1 MAAIITFATT
11 YALILPAITIER
23 EHTDEVAGIY
33 LEQKAEQDAMWEEN
47 ALEPTDVRSAD
58 RENGYAD
65 TADGEELTDAPEVG
79 TLKSIGSDYTVTLTY
94 DETANI
100 PWDAVLYVS
109 EIAQDSDEYQTYLA
123 EAKKAIGLTDEESL
137 PSFAAR
143 FFDIKIM
150 VGDEEFTPESGVSV
164 EITYAEPLA
173 ENYGAEVSAVHFAD
187 ESAEA
192 EVIEAS
198 TTEVKEGESATVEF
212 VAESFSVYG
221 VVYTVDL
228 HYEVNGKVYDFS
240 MPGGGFVPLRHLVEM
255 LGIGTE
261 DTTGKFAADVE
272 SVEFS
277 NPELVWVGKADEAA
291 TVGELKEANGIETE
305 YSAEL
310 TDEQIEEINAQTV
323 EAGDWVLISV
333 QPFKSEETLTVTMKN
348 GDQWTVKVTDA
359 QISAPYLTDKG
370 QYYEVTVI
378 YDDDAQIPEGS
389 TLKITEYDEGSKEY
403 IDARNALLDEKLSK
417 GEDVDPAFMGFSALD
432 ISILNADGD
441 EIEPAAPVRVEMK
454 IKALPGV
461 EDLSSVERTLAVQ
474 HHVETEK
481 GVVLETVFDGSTE
494 ASFVMDTDEAIAA
507 EHTHDNTDNVA
518 FTTSLFSTFT
528 VTWGNANQTVSYLY
542 ATAAGVNTWQFTDD
556 GNSTYTTYNTN
567 NLYIMGTN
575 QFPVSSGVKRSD
587 SNGTATGD
595 IYLVYTKQD
604 GAEGD
609 GTVSDADS
617 SFHIYFTNSGR
628 TYADVTVHYVDTEGN
643 NIRRTGTED
652 VTYNGGSVDTRFA
665 SGTNS
670 QSSLSGYAGAK
681 SGYSNPQV
689 LLGRPGSVTG
699 PNATIHYVDRDG
711 NELQVVHT
719 TPSAVTGA
727 PNYLIYDVEGYE
739 YDYTYLNEDSVRI
752 QPEIRYDNN
761 KWQYVSGTHTDSV
774 LVGPWQWADV
784 LVRDYQDIAADDD
797 IYVVYKK
804 KETPSEGGKPLVNQD
819 AAQPDAPNILKT
831 SRENGNGTNTL
842 SLSITG
848 SRDPA
853 EMLKL
858 ADVIVIFDRSG
869 SMNQNMNGDLVVQN
883 YGTPYSNWN
892 QNSRIKQAYD
902 AVDTFADTLLSK
914 TNSNGDPLV
923 RMSLVS
929 FSNTATVDHGFTS
942 DKDEFMEALQGLVG
956 DGGTNWEDA
965 LYKANTTFKKA
976 ADENDVG
983 EWDLDPNRA
992 TYVVFVTDGAPTFR
1006 LTRYDVDNGE
1016 FNEDILHGE
1025 NGRDISTE
1033 MYINHYV
1040 FGAGDSDYKGYNY
1053 DGALEQASSITENK
1067 KILYSIGISGTE
1079 SELKNLGQLLN
1090 EAGAGDDHNVVATDQ
1105 ETLKKAFND
1114 IAQSILGQFGQAN
1127 IVMNDGITP
1136 MTNTVEK
1143 ANEEGRLEDAEGNFV
1158 YYKAK
1163 APAGWADWTPEKKE
1177 AYNLGI
1183 KYQETGEKPDDLER
1197 WIDDKRS
1204 AYDAGVAAVFEEW
1217 TDRGETEC
1225 GPATYENGAVKWN
1238 MGDKFMLEDGV
1249 TYRVSFI
1256 CWPSQEAY
1264 DHLAK
1269 CRNDENYYDTLTPD
1283 QQAQILRKGSPG
1295 NYTYQLKTNEDH
1307 PTTSYY
1313 PAAIN
1318 SGNVTT
1324 FGEQKELEFPT
1335 VPDMDLAERQI
1346 NVQKLWVNDLD
1357 DRKYNKDIRLGVMGD
1372 GNSFASIL
1380 LKKDDLWTGS
1390 AHISTGLMDVND
1402 GEITLYE
1409 TGHDFTLVEDEELIY
1424 HWELTADTY
1433 RPMVI
1438 TDAAH
1443 GYNEPTPVILK
1454 KVTADDAYDYVIEG
1468 KYYTIESGLNALT
1481 AVNYRRSNLNLT
1493 KNIVAENGTTLLNDQ
1508 HKDELFDFTITIH
1521 EANVEDLWFSV
1532 LEDPA
1537 DETSLIRDLITNAT
1551 AETNDA
1557 GNPTGYYHAM
1567 SGTEITVQLKPSWN
1581 LRFINL
1587 PIGSEFTVTETAKTD
1602 YTFYG
1607 ATISP
1612 ETGLEVDEDALT
1624 VTGTI
1629 DEANKQ
1635 YVIDF
1640 KNQYQK
1646 LDVTVTKNWAG
1657 QAAPGS
1663 STVMLYKIVGTK
1675 GLEDDPARPKD
1686 KIRVIVNTVPVPVVT
1701 NDGSIEVTY
1710 TGRRDDGSTV
1720 EGSYTLSNQT
1730 EWNHTFELERGLE
1743 YEFTY
1748 TPDTEQIEEV
1758 SPVKTEKIT
1767 ETTTVTLTPKVKE
1780 IPKYIYKFSVDGEK
1794 PTKGYVDVTCNGS
1807 TQRASALNDWEVL
1820 FEVAHGDVIGYS
1832 AEPDGKFVTG
1842 VELSPE
1848 PVDDPVTGGRNINMV
1863 LTKEDLT
1870 MTVPVTVNWGDDT
1883 PPSGTNVNVTFTP
1896 DKDGLEPKSIT
1907 LNGSEDWNSSIV
1919 LERLDEAG
1927 DPVTWTVAV
1936 SDNQEYVEVST
1947 PTDTICGEGRVDIT
1961 GSVIPESMNLTIEA
1975 GNSVNSYHLYKVSYD
1990 NGFISYSTQDDI
2002 GPVPGYNNTTNFNN
2016 LPYEDSEGN
2025 DLYYGIVV
2033 WEGNIN
2039 VQTDAP
2045 FAGYTT
2051 RAVEDVYTRRT
2062 VIYFRARPGDVTV
2075 KLTKGYS
2082 WNVEYGLS
2090 FNQTSSTS
2098 GKMSARRFAAA
2109 PAAKSAPGLKAA
2121 PPSGS
2126 TRKKFYDNS
2135 IQGASGDLPF
2145 TSIKY
2150 KDLPAGAEYV
2160 ETKELTGNESYT
2172 WSGLQA
2178 TDDNG
2183 NPIYYYVV
2191 EKDAT
2196 ARAETMDVTY
2206 HYEYIGGDSANG
2218 ISKVTIT
2225 NTTTCLEPKKTSVTL
2240 KKVDESD
2247 VNNEVI
2253 TEDDLLDGAKFILEK
2268 YDELSPREVKDE
2280 EWCNAHSELNAGT
2293 GGVFTFTDL
2302 TAGIYRIVEKGYP
2315 GGYIQ
2320 TSEFPAFEIYVE
2332 DEGSVEKLKIRLLD
2346 DAGGMAKLVD
2356 GELTIIFGNEPGAAL
2371 PSTGGPGTTLF
2382 TILGSLLILGAGLL
2396 LARRLRP
2403 DGTRVR

>member
-1 MAAIITFATT
+1 M
-11 YALILPAITIER
+11 
-23 EHTDEVAGIY
+23 
-33 LEQKAEQDAMWEEN
+33 K
-47 ALEPTDVRSAD
+47 
-58 RENGYAD
+58 
-65 TADGEELTDAPEVG
+65 DGA
-79 TLKSIGSDYTVTLTY
+79 
-94 DETANI
+94 
-100 PWDAVLYVS
+100 
-109 EIAQDSDEYQTYLA
+109 
-123 EAKKAIGLTDEESL
+123 
-137 PSFAAR
+137 
-143 FFDIKIM
+143 
-150 VGDEEFTPESGVSV
+150 
-164 EITYAEPLA
+164 
-173 ENYGAEVSAVHFAD
+173 
-187 ESAEA
+187 
-192 EVIEAS
+192 
-198 TTEVKEGESATVEF
+198 SATVEF

-240 MPGGGFVPLRHLVEM
+240 MPGGGFVSLRHLVEM

-291 TVGELKEANGIETE
+291 TVGELKEAKGLETE

-310 TDEQIEEINAQTV
+310 TDEQIKEINAQTV

-333 QPFKSEETLTVTMKN
+333 QPFKSEEILTVTMKN

-378 YDDDAQIPEGS
+378 YDDYAQIPEGS

-461 EDLSSVERTLAVQ
+461 EDLSSVEHTLAVQ
-474 HHVETEK
+474 HHVETEE

-556 GNSTYTTYNTN
+556 GNSTYITYNTN
-567 NLYIMGTN
+567 NLYIMGSN
-575 QFPVSSGVKRSD
+575 QLPVSGGVKRSN
-587 SNGTATGD
+587 SNSTATGD

-617 SFHIYFTNSGR
+617 SFHIYFGNNGR
-628 TYADVTVHYVDTEGN
+628 TYADVTVNYVDQEGN
-643 NIRRTGTED
+643 NIRRTQTQN
-652 VTYNGGSVDTRFA
+652 VTYNGSSVDTRNA

-670 QSSLSGYAGAK
+670 QTSLSGYAGAK

-699 PNATIHYVDRDG
+699 PNATIHYVDENG
-711 NELQVVHT
+711 EELTVVHT

-739 YDYTYLNEDSVRI
+739 YDYTYLNDDGTRI
-752 QPEIRYDNN
+752 YPEIRYENN
-761 KWQYVSGTHTDSV
+761 TWQYVSGTHIEQWWDQSTF
-774 LVGPWQWADV
+774 PWQ
-784 LVRDYQDIAADDD
+784 LVNVRVKDYQNIYENDD
-797 IYVVYKK
+797 IFVVYKK
-804 KETPSEGGKPLVNQD
+804 KNTPSEGGKPLVKQD

-831 SRENGNGTNTL
+831 SKENGNGTNTL

-853 EMLKL
+853 EMVKL

-869 SMNQNMNGDLVVQN
+869 SMNFNMAGDLIQP
-883 YGTPYSNWN
+883 YGTTYRDWDS
-892 QNSRIKQAYD
+892 NSRIKQAYD
-902 AVDTFADTLLSK
+902 AVDTFAGTLLSK
-914 TNSNGDPLV
+914 KNSNGDPLV

-942 DKDEFMEALQGLVG
+942 DKDEFMSALQGLVG

-976 ADENDVG
+976 ADENNVG
-983 EWDLDPNRA
+983 EMDLDPNRA

-1025 NGRDISTE
+1025 DGRDISPE

-1040 FGAGDSDYKGYNY
+1040 FGAGDSDYNGYNY

-1090 EAGAGDDHNVVATDQ
+1090 EAGAGDNHNVVATDST
-1105 ETLKKAFND
+1105 TLKQAFDD
-1114 IAQSILGQFGQAN
+1114 IAQSILGEFGQAN
-1127 IVMNDGITP
+1127 VVMNDGITP

-1143 ANEEGRLEDAEGNFV
+1143 ANEEGRLEDVEGNFV

-1163 APAGWADWTPEKKE
+1163 APAGWADWTPEQKE

-1183 KYQETGEKPDDLER
+1183 KYKETGEKPDDLAS
-1197 WIDDKRS
+1197 WTNDKKS
-1204 AYDAGVAAVFEEW
+1204 AYDAGAAAVFEEW

-1324 FGEQKELEFPT
+1324 FGEPEELEFPT

-1357 DRKYNKDIRLGVMGD
+1357 QRVYDNDISLGVIGD

-1380 LKKDDLWTGS
+1380 LKKDDNWTGS

-1454 KVTADDAYDYVIEG
+1454 KVTADDEYDYAIEG
-1468 KYYTIESGLNALT
+1468 KYYSIESGLNALT

-1493 KNIVAENGTTLLNDQ
+1493 KNIVAENGTTMLNNQ
-1508 HKDELFDFTITIH
+1508 HKDELFDFTITIN
-1521 EANVEDLWFSV
+1521 EAREEDLWFSV

-1537 DETSLIRDLITNAT
+1537 DETSRITDLFTNAA
-1551 AETNDA
+1551 AEMES
-1557 GNPTGYYHAM
+1557 GVPTGYYHAM
-1567 SGTEITVQLKPSWN
+1567 SGTPITVKLKPSWN

-1587 PIGSEFTVTETAKTD
+1587 PIGSDFIIVESAKDD
-1602 YTFYG
+1602 YSFYG

-1612 ETGLEVDEDALT
+1612 ETGLEVDKDGMT

-1629 DEANKQ
+1629 DDANKQ

-1646 LDVTVTKNWAG
+1646 LDIAVTKNWAG

-1663 STVMLYKIVGTK
+1663 STVMLYKVVGTK

-1686 KIRVIVNTVPVPVVT
+1686 KIKVIVNTEPVPVVT
-1701 NDGSIEVTY
+1701 NDGRIEVTY
-1710 TGRRDDGSTV
+1710 IGRRDDGSTV
-1720 EGSYTLSNQT
+1720 TGSYTLSNQN
-1730 EWNHTFELERGLE
+1730 EWYHTFELERGLE
-1743 YEFTY
+1743 YDFTY
-1748 TPDTEQIEEV
+1748 EPDTDQIEEV
-1758 SPVKTEKIT
+1758 SPVKSEKIT

-1780 IPKYIYKFSVDGEK
+1780 IPKFIYKFSVDGAK

-1807 TQRASALNDWEVL
+1807 TQRANAQNDWEVE
-1820 FEVAHGDVIGYS
+1820 FEVAQGDVISYS
-1832 AEPDGKFVTG
+1832 AVPDGKFVTG
-1842 VELSPE
+1842 VDLLPG
-1848 PVDDPVTGGRNINMV
+1848 PDDDPVTGRRDINMD
-1863 LTKEDLT
+1863 LDTEDLT
-1870 MTVPVTVNWGDDT
+1870 MTVPVNVSWGDDT
-1883 PPSGTNVNVTFTP
+1883 PPSGTNVSVTFTS
-1896 DKDGLEPKSIT
+1896 DKEGLEPKSIT
-1907 LNGSEDWNSSIV
+1907 LNGSENWNSSIV

-1927 DPVTWTVAV
+1927 DPVTWTVAI
-1936 SDNQEYVEVST
+1936 SDNQEYVEVYA
-1947 PTDTICGEGRVDIT
+1947 PTDTIQGEGRVDIT
-1961 GSVIPESMNLTIEA
+1961 GSVIPQYMNLTIEA
-1975 GNSVNSYHLYKVSYD
+1975 GNSVNSYYLYKVSYD
-1990 NGFISYSTQDDI
+1990 NGSISYSTQDGV
-2002 GPVPGYNNTTNFNN
+2002 GPVPGYNNTSNFNN

-2051 RAVEDVYTRRT
+2051 RAVEDIYTRRT

-2082 WNVEYGLS
+2082 WNIEYGLS
-2090 FNQTSSTS
+2090 FNQTSGSS
-2098 GKMSARRFAAA
+2098 GKMSARRFATA
-2109 PAAKSAPGLKAA
+2109 PVTKSAPALKAA

-2126 TRKKFYDNS
+2126 TRKTFYDNS
-2135 IQGASGDLPF
+2135 IQGASGNLPF

-2150 KDLPAGAEYV
+2150 KDLPEGAVLV

-2178 TDDNG
+2178 ADENG
-2183 NPIYYYVV
+2183 NPIYYYIV

-2206 HYEYIGGDSANG
+2206 HYEYIGGDPANG

-2280 EWCNAHSELNAGT
+2280 EWCNAHNELNAGN
-2293 GGVFTFTDL
+2293 GGVFTFADL
-2302 TAGIYRIVEKGYP
+2302 TAGIYRIVEKEYP

-2320 TSEFPAFEIYVE
+2320 TTEFPAFEIYIE
-2332 DEGSVEKLKIRLLD
+2332 DEGGVENLKIRLLD
-2346 DAGGMAKLVD
+2346 DAGGLAKLVD
-2356 GELTIIFGNEPGAAL
+2356 GELTIIVGNEPGASL
-2371 PSTGGPGTTLF
+2371 PSTGGHGTAIF
-2382 TILGSLLILGAGLL
+2382 TVLGLMLTAGAGLVL
-2396 LARRLRP
+2396 WRRWRMSF
-2403 DGTRVR
+2403 